1 MRSLYALLK
10 RRRDAF
16 SDTCGSGTDITPEP
30 GGQMDVPVKEET
42 SASTAVP
49 FRSLADMGTRLSPP
63 SDSTLFCVRLF
74 VSSYSGTQGFVIRH
88 TDSPRPQPQVQQS
101 CMAVRSV

>member
-1 MRSLYALLK
+1 MRCLYALLK

-30 GGQMDVPVKEET
+30 GVRMDVLVKDET
-42 SASTAVP
+42 SGSTTLP

-74 VSSYSGTQGFVIRH
+74 VSPYSGTQGH
-88 TDSPRPQPQVQQS
+88 ACHPQVPAGFPKTS
-101 CMAVRSV
+101 LWGVTTNL